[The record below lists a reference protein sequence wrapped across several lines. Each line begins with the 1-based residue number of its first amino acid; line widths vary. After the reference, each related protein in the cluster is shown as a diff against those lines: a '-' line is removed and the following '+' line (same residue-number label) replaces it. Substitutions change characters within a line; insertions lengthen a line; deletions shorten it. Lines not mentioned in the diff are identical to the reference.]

1 VSGGDGRTWSLLRE
15 KLKHLVTSRWRTS
28 LSTNSTSTYFYYCTT
43 RRQQPQTN
51 IMILTPLLA
60 FQKILRTG
68 PQRIHSLVWSRRTLL
83 TQAVE
88 PCPSSGIPERPCTVI
103 LAEHTDMYGGNSW
116 HSVFQRRFPA
126 DFGVTYRHWS
136 ADPARTLTVDDA
148 LNQLMQDLS
157 GIPDAV
163 LVARG
168 PWMSWLSQFFLESLP
183 VKGLVMV
190 DPMPLDDKRGIELF
204 QALYREANLT
214 ESLEYRLFQDFL
226 MHWDH
231 WTLKLEP
238 GSVPMIVLVSQS
250 GTELRSFAEG
260 TARRHSV
267 VDCGVESTVPVVD
280 LVTHNQVYDGRAD
293 EAVVAVSD
301 WIEYRVL

>member
-1 VSGGDGRTWSLLRE
+1 
-15 KLKHLVTSRWRTS
+15 
-28 LSTNSTSTYFYYCTT
+28 
-43 RRQQPQTN
+43 
-51 IMILTPLLA
+51 MILASPLLA
-60 FQKILRTG
+60 FQKVFRTG
-68 PQRIHSLVWSRRTLL
+68 LRRIHALTWSQRTLL

-88 PCPSSGIPERPCTVI
+88 PCPSSDVPERPCTVI
-103 LAEHTDMYGGNSW
+103 LAEHPDLYGGNSW
-116 HSVFQRRFPA
+116 HPVFQGRFPA

-136 ADPARTLTVDDA
+136 MDPSRALTVDDA
-148 LNQLMQDLS
+148 LNQLMNDLS
-157 GIPDAV
+157 TIPDAV

-204 QALYREANLT
+204 QAQYREAKLT
-214 ESLEYRLFQDFL
+214 ESIEYRLFQDFL

-238 GSVPMIVLVSQS
+238 GSVPMLVLVSRTGS
-250 GTELRSFAEG
+250 EVRSLAEE

-267 VDCGVESTVPVVD
+267 VDCGDDSEVPVVD
-280 LVTHNQVYDGRAD
+280 LVAEELDGRAV